1 MQGGGLTCGKSAR
14 SAFIRCEAPPGPSIA
29 VPQRGESRINAA
41 SRALLQSSTAVCR
54 NAASRTLEAGAATRR
69 VARRTRIPARRS
81 VEAESAA
88 KLAAVLASESL
99 ADGINQ
105 LPS

>member
-1 MQGGGLTCGKSAR
+1 M
-14 SAFIRCEAPPGPSIA
+14 PG
-29 VPQRGESRINAA
+29 Q
-41 SRALLQSSTAVCR
+41 
-54 NAASRTLEAGAATRR
+54 AASRTLEAGAATRR

-99 ADGINQ
+99 ADVPTSRLGLILSRLLGGMGTAGHFNQ
-105 LPS
+105 AEHTVRCGRTP